1 MICDL
6 SGYEKL
12 KTFFQFVGF
21 LSCVEEIESVSYL
34 CIPWNVSSLLHR
46 RTTIIDTFEII
57 SIHSITAKLKNC

>member
-21 LSCVEEIESVSYL
+21 LSCVEEIE
-34 CIPWNVSSLLHR
+34 NVKV
-46 RTTIIDTFEII
+46 FM
-57 SIHSITAKLKNC
+57 HSMECKFYVA